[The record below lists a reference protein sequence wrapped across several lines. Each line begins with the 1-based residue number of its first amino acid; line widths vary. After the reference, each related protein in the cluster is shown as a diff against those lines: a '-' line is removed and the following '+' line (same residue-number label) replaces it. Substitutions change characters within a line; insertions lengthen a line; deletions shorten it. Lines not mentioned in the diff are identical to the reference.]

1 MEFAFQSL
9 TNSWLEKHPL
19 VFWLLQH
26 PVISLTGLFLI
37 VVLLFRLF
45 SALAQLLD
53 KLWIWLL
60 KLPILLIKF
69 LLSLRG
75 KTLKTAS
82 INTEGELKLDTEKMG
97 KIIEKLE
104 LIERQQQQ
112 IIQEIAS
119 LKQEKNSSIVS

>member
-1 MEFAFQSL
+1 MEFALQSL
-9 TNSWLEKHPL
+9 TNSWIEKHPL

-26 PVISLTGLFLI
+26 PVISLTSLFILT
-37 VVLLFRLF
+37 VLLFRLF

-82 INTEGELKLDTEKMG
+82 INSDGELKLGTEKMG

-112 IIQEIAS
+112 IIRELAA
-119 LKQEKNSSIVS
+119 LKQEKDSSIVF